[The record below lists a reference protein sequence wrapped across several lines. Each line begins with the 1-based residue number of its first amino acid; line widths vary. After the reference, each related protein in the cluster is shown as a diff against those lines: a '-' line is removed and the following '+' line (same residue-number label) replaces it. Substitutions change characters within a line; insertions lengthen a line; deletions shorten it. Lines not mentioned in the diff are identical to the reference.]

1 MTAEKYQYNVH
12 QVYQLHISINTKQK
26 NYLKDKHLN
35 KL

>member
-26 NYLKDKHLN
+26 
-35 KL
+35 KLSERQTSQ